1 MGLGDAQGKVMNGL
15 AVGLVAC
22 DVSLTLQGRDIGAF
36 CIVSEYLDDGGISSF
51 LGMPFFDMKGMSAVK

>member
-1 MGLGDAQGKVMNGL
+1 MGLGDAQGKVGMESL
-15 AVGLVAC
+15 WLVAC

-51 LGMPFFDMKGMSAVK
+51 LGMPFSI